1 MLIVRRPVVPAL
13 LALAALWTL
22 GVSNARSQAA
32 PPTTASP
39 AQVSESS
46 KHYLA
51 FENAAKLA
59 DHLRPGSKAG
69 LLVSAHRG
77 GPQPGYPEN
86 ALETFENTLTYGPAI
101 LECDVRLTRDGVP
114 VLLHDDDLDRTTT
127 GRGPLDQEWFRVVR
141 TLRLRD
147 NEGNRTAFRVPTLM
161 EALAWAEGRAIL
173 TLDIKRGLPPEK
185 IVDAIRRAN
194 AQNRVTVIVYN
205 LNDLLAY
212 RRLDATLNIA
222 GSVRDLE
229 DVRRLVESRTPLD
242 RLTMFTGV
250 GKPDRAVVAE
260 LRRLGIRAILGTF
273 GQTDERAKQAG
284 GKAYDEVIAAGVGM
298 LATDTPAAAFQATR
312 VAIGS

>member
-1 MLIVRRPVVPAL
+1 MMSWLRGVRPAAVAL
-13 LALAALWTL
+13 GLAAL
-22 GVSNARSQAA
+22 VF
-32 PPTTASP
+32 ASP
-39 AQVSESS
+39 LASQNTTTGTATQPVESS

-51 FENAAKLA
+51 FENAAALA

-77 GPQPGYPEN
+77 GPEPGFPEN
-86 ALETFENTLTYGPAI
+86 ALETFENTLKYGPAV

-147 NEGNRTAFRVPTLM
+147 NDGNRTPYRIPTLM
-161 EALAWAEGRAIL
+161 EALSWAEGRAVL

-185 IVDAIRRAN
+185 IVDTIKRAN

-212 RRLDATLNIA
+212 RRLDPTVNIA
-222 GSVRDLE
+222 GSVRNLD
-229 DVRRLVESRTPLD
+229 DVQRLVASQTPLD

-250 GKPDRAVVAE
+250 GKPDRAVIAE

-273 GQTDERAKQAG
+273 GQTDERAKQLG
-284 GKAYDEVIAAGVGM
+284 GRAYDEVIAAGVGM
-298 LATDTPAAAFQATR
+298 LATDNPADAFKATR
-312 VAIGS
+312 VPVGS